1 MLKARL
7 FTRLFL
13 QMRNLGWRLHRW
25 ASDRRLLS
33 WQFMYILN
41 RCCNKERGEEKQGVQ
56 GFKILWLVL
65 VEGGGVMTTWD
76 EEISEKC
83 TPVLFQWLPVLLCL
97 FVVVFFFGLSS
108 LSACYYHSRYC
119 FLPILLSFF
128 PHARSCPSLH
138 NSTFS
143 RLF

>member
-1 MLKARL
+1 
-7 FTRLFL
+7 
-13 QMRNLGWRLHRW
+13 MRNLGWRLHRW

-97 FVVVFFFGLSS
+97 FVVVFFLVFPLWVPVIITVGIVFYPSFSLFSLTLAPVLHYTIALSVACSKHVYFLCFGW
-108 LSACYYHSRYC
+108 
-119 FLPILLSFF
+119 
-128 PHARSCPSLH
+128 AR
-138 NSTFS
+138 
-143 RLF
+143 